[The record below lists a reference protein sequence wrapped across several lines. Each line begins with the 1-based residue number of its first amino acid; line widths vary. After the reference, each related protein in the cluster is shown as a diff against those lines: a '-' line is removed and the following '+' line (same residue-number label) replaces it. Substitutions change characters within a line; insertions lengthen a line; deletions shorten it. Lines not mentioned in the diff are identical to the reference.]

1 MYWSLVLIFIFYI
14 TYRIYRHFFPTP
26 NINPRGKYV
35 LISGCDTGFGYQL
48 AIELDNDGFHVLAG
62 VYNPNNQDSLSR
74 QLSSRAT
81 VFSLDITKQEDI
93 DKVFA
98 LVQSKTNVLH
108 ALVNN
113 AGVGKTGFI
122 DWISMDFLRN
132 IMEVNFFGHV
142 MMTKKF
148 LPLLISKRD
157 SRVVNV
163 SSVAGYFAG
172 PNMSAYAASKFAL
185 ESFSDCLR
193 REMYPWHLRISII
206 EPGCMRTPIIED
218 VDKAIIDLWN
228 KVPVDVKDRWGE
240 EFWKEQLEQAKA
252 NIFIQHAEDPNKV
265 VRALRHA
272 VLNTAPHIRYRPG
285 WQSSLVLFPLSRA
298 PTTLIDWFLQKT
310 SPSRI
315 LPAGLEKQIKE

>member
-1 MYWSLVLIFIFYI
+1 MCWILGLIFIFYI
-14 TYRIYRHFFPTP
+14 IYRTYRHFYPTL
-26 NINPRGKYV
+26 NIDPCGKYV
-35 LISGCDTGFGYQL
+35 LISGCDSGFGYQL
-48 AIELDNDGFHVLAG
+48 AIELDKDGFNVLAG
-62 VYNPNNQDSLSR
+62 VYNPTNQDSLSH

-93 DKVFA
+93 DKVFT

-113 AGVGKTGFI
+113 AGIGKTGFI
-122 DWISMDFLRN
+122 DWMSMEFLRN

-172 PNMSAYAASKFAL
+172 PSMTAYASSKFAL

-193 REMYPWHLRISII
+193 REMNVWNLRVSII

-218 VDKAIIDLWN
+218 IDKAMTDFWN
-228 KVPVDVKDRWGE
+228 KVPLDVKDRWGE
-240 EFWKEQLEQAKA
+240 EFWKDQLDQANA
-252 NIFIQHAEDPNKV
+252 NIFIQHAENPNKV

-272 VLNTAPHIRYRPG
+272 VLNTTPHIRYRPG

-298 PTTLIDWFLQKT
+298 PTVLIDWFLQKA
-310 SPSRI
+310 SPSRV
-315 LPAGLEKQIKE
+315 LPVGLEKQIKE